1 MKKFYSRLIVI
12 SLTGILSLLSISG
25 CSLLQGKEEE
35 EPTEAVDDSIEVKT
49 SNPFI
54 RTISIESNFS
64 GTVEA
69 EDTVR
74 VIPKV
79 AGEVIEKHFEVG
91 DHVVAGDLLFKMDDE
106 SARLQLD
113 NAKATLDSANAGL
126 TAQQATN
133 ASTKAQATE
142 TIAKISSN
150 EAQLDYAVD
159 SAYAQKRSAGNNF
172 ENAVNTEEYFEYKYE
187 EAKDDLHDMKKKK
200 KKLKQQKESISSTIS
215 SYKSRVNSDGVDKA
229 NEWLRGQGYS
239 SANELESA
247 YSSVSSAYEGA
258 KSSIDGYEDTIRK
271 YEMMDGESYENTAD
285 SAEMSYYTAE
295 ENVALAQQNRDI
307 YRNFT
312 KATTLFGVNAQVVGA
327 DASLVNSEVNVRQAK
342 VGVENA
348 QMNLDN
354 YTVTSPVSGTITN
367 IGVSLYNMATSATE
381 AYTIE
386 TDSPNKIVFYVSE
399 ETMHYVEVGNK
410 ALITKNGTDYSARVT
425 DVGTTVDPDK
435 GLFKVEAVVQ
445 TGGTALLNGSTVSIR
460 TVTRESKNAFTLPVD
475 CIYFDGEQAYVLI
488 SEGDRAVRRDIVTG
502 ISDEEGIEVTS
513 GLSPDDN
520 VIVTWSSMLKDGAE
534 IKVTGTEKYTMANTS
549 GNKNAAEKKVIDPA
563 SITAGSATIE
573 AASDEL
579 YDGDEDENKAEAE

>member
-1 MKKFYSRLIVI
+1 MKKFYSRIIVI
-12 SLTGILSLLSISG
+12 SLTGILSVLSVTG
-25 CSLLQGKEEE
+25 CSMLQGKEE

-49 SNPFI
+49 ANPFI

-69 EDTVR
+69 ESTVK
-74 VIPKV
+74 VVPKV

-91 DHVVAGDLLFKMDDE
+91 DHVFEGDLLFKMDDE

-159 SAYAQKRSAGNNF
+159 SAYAQKRSAGNTF
-172 ENAVNTEEYFEYKYE
+172 ESQSNTEDYYETEYYE
-187 EAKDDLHDMKKKK
+187 AMDNLDDTKKKK
-200 KKLKQQKESISSTIS
+200 KKLKKQRDSLDSLID
-215 SYKSRVNSDGVDKA
+215 SYRSRERSDGAAKA
-229 NEWLRGQGYS
+229 DEWLKTQGFDS
-239 SANELESA
+239 LTELKTA
-247 YSSVSSAYEGA
+247 YGNASTAYESSKSA
-258 KSSIDGYEDTIRK
+258 IDQYESSIRNYDMQKR
-271 YEMMDGESYENTAD
+271 NTGLAAD
-285 SAEMSYYTAE
+285 SAEMNYYTAE

-307 YRNFT
+307 YKNFT

-348 QMNLDN
+348 KINLDN

-399 ETMHYVEVGNK
+399 ETMHYVEIGNK
-410 ALITKNGTDYSARVT
+410 ALITKNGTEYSARVT
-425 DVGTTVDPDK
+425 DVGTTVDPDT
-435 GLFKVEAVVQ
+435 GLFKVEAIVQ
-445 TGGTALLNGSTVSIR
+445 SGGTALLNGSTVSIR
-460 TVTRESKNAFTLPVD
+460 TVTRQSKNAVTIPVD
-475 CIYFDGEQAYVLI
+475 CIYFDEEQAYVLI

-502 ISDEEGIEVTS
+502 ISDEEGIEVIK

-534 IKVTGTEKYTMANTS
+534 IKVTGTEKYPMANTS
-549 GNKNAAEKKVIDPA
+549 GSKNTAEKKVIDPA

-579 YDGDEDENKAEAE
+579 YDSDEDENKAEAK